1 MQSLF
6 FNKINPLGICETAL
20 WAVKCRRTFIKR
32 KTADC
37 GVSESRRFYKER
49 KWVTLIF
56 WHRSG
61 GFRPRGDRPRASSLW
76 RRGHTL
82 RRAVFL
88 NLFEI
93 SITTRLLFL
102 DLSTIYCLFC
112 RTAIIKTDFVMK
124 NLSKVGFCKNR
135 KRKKADIKI
144 LLSVLAESIEKTKA
158 PGFHESSALDLLMK
172 IIRTGTGLHGCRFGR
187 SQSGSGHRRNS
198 RYRRHS
204 R

>member
-1 MQSLF
+1 MQSPF
-6 FNKINPLGICETAL
+6 FNKINPIETCETAL
-20 WAVKCRRTFIKR
+20 WPVKCRRTFIKR

-61 GFRPRGDRPRASSLW
+61 GFRPGDDRLRASSSW

-102 DLSTIYCLFC
+102 NLPTIYCLFC
-112 RTAIIKTDFVMK
+112 RTAIIKTGSVMK

-135 KRKKADIKI
+135 KRRKGGHKNTF
-144 LLSVLAESIEKTKA
+144 V
-158 PGFHESSALDLLMK
+158 
-172 IIRTGTGLHGCRFGR
+172 RFGR
-187 SQSGSGHRRNS
+187 K
-198 RYRRHS
+198 YRES
-204 R
+204 KSAGLP

>member
-1 MQSLF
+1 MQSPF
-6 FNKINPLGICETAL
+6 FNRINPLWICETAL
-20 WAVKCRRTFIKR
+20 WAVKCLRTFIKR

-61 GFRPRGDRPRASSLW
+61 GFRPRGDRLRASSS
-76 RRGHTL
+76 RRKGRTL

-112 RTAIIKTDFVMK
+112 RTAIIKTGSVMK
-124 NLSKVGFCKNR
+124 NLSKSEFCKNR
-135 KRKKADIKI
+135 KMRKVGHKNTF
-144 LLSVLAESIEKTKA
+144 V
-158 PGFHESSALDLLMK
+158 
-172 IIRTGTGLHGCRFGR
+172 RFGR
-187 SQSGSGHRRNS
+187 K
-198 RYRRHS
+198 YRES
-204 R
+204 KSAGLP